1 METDYVYIILGYILG
16 VYRDNVKEMETT
28 IVYSLLQGP

>member
-1 METDYVYIILGYILG
+1 MILGYILG
-16 VYRDNVKEMETT
+16 VYRDKEKEMETT